1 MDTDCG
7 LQESTLATRA
17 VGTKLF
23 NAWRTIKGVPLF
35 EATEAADFASDNLEH
50 IMFEF
55 ACWMDSTNVPQHLK
69 MEALPHLESTHKKMK
84 HITVTSKEK
93 HLMAAMN
100 EIRKKHGRDPVM
112 QGTLPLNGDQPCWF
126 GPLKP

>member
-1 MDTDCG
+1 MDTDYG

-17 VGTKLF
+17 AGTKLF